1 MKICA
6 FGIPTLNVGKHNL
19 KDPRLD
25 IVDDL
30 VEAEKKTY
38 AQVEVVGEEQTLQA
52 DVIVVGRDRFPDLI
66 LHDLEFVEKRLERDP
81 QETERELLLRIRC
94 ELEAER
100 TLYQTGLSAEEL
112 QVIASQGFKTHKPV
126 VVAGESDF
134 DNPAQLLLK
143 AFREAGYICFLT
155 VGGKENR
162 AWPIRSGIT
171 AWEAAGA
178 IHSDIQKGFIRAEV
192 ISYNDLVDAGGET
205 EAKRAGK
212 LRLEHKSYVVQDY
225 DIVSFRFNKPK

>member
-1 MKICA
+1 MKICV
-6 FGIPTLNVGKHNL
+6 FGIPTINVGKHNL

-25 IVDDL
+25 IVDGL

-38 AQVEVVGEEQTLQA
+38 AQVEVVGEEQTSQA
-52 DVIVVGRDRFPDLI
+52 DAIVVGRDRFPDLI
-66 LHDLEFVEKRLERDP
+66 LSDLEFVEKRLEREP
-81 QETERELLLRIRC
+81 QQAERELLLRIRR

-100 TLYQTGLSAEEL
+100 TLYQTGLSSEEL
-112 QVIASQGFKTHKPV
+112 QVIASHGFKTHKPV
-126 VVAGESDF
+126 VVASESDSG
-134 DNPAQLLLK
+134 NPAELLLK

-162 AWPIRSGIT
+162 AWPIRSGTT

-192 ISYNDLVDAGGET
+192 IGYNDLVDAGGET

-212 LRLEHKSYVVQDY
+212 LRLEHKNYVVQDY